1 MKIQKYKYV
10 LLLGIVIIWVVKI
23 AKGDFNK
30 EMSSYIKHKRK
41 AEPWYKSFSEL
52 FKFER
57 RQKPVIGNAEEQE
70 GEIME
75 KEVTAEQLVDEV
87 KSGEMSEEEIKED
100 YEQHQ
105 KKGFF
110 ARFFGNK
117 HEADEIEENEAY
129 VLDEDIKRVLK
140 IQNDLVKKLPPEEIK
155 KFKDSEDF
163 IFYKETLKRYNLIK
177 DKK

>member
-1 MKIQKYKYV
+1 M
-10 LLLGIVIIWVVKI
+10 VKI
-23 AKGDFNK
+23 AKPEFNK

-41 AEPWYKSFSEL
+41 SEPWYKRFLAL
-52 FKFER
+52 FRFER
-57 RQKPVIGNAEEQE
+57 KEKPVIEKSE
-70 GEIME
+70 GETME

-87 KSGEMSEEEIKED
+87 KSGEKTEEEIKTEF
-100 YEQHQ
+100 EKKQ

-110 ARFFGNK
+110 ARLFSKRYEDEEFEE
-117 HEADEIEENEAY
+117 HEDFTLN
-129 VLDEDIKRVLK
+129 EDIKRVLK

-177 DKK
+177 EKK